1 MAQKS
6 PGRYTIHDIAHELGV
21 SARTVS
27 RVLNEQAGV
36 GKATRT
42 RVEDFIR
49 EVNFH
54 PHSGA
59 RSLRRQ
65 RLDCIGVAVTS
76 PPDIIPVSNDIL
88 TWLFFELNRIFK
100 AGEFIG
106 FDMNPPRRDDQY
118 DYARGVSEQR
128 YGACVVA
135 GPLRTHDTII
145 QRVHES
151 GCPYMAMGRLDSF
164 PEVSCATVDYE
175 EAAYIST
182 KFLVDRGH
190 TRIGI
195 LLGLEGFQP
204 GVERRRGYQRAL
216 EEAGIP
222 FDDSLVRPTTFD
234 SDQNVRLT
242 HRLLLDRQISALVE
256 SSGTE
261 DGSSIREGARRAGR
275 MPGENLDIVEWTYT
289 YKASVVSEAVA
300 HIWLPLR
307 EAGSEGLELL
317 ADWFYERRSEP
328 FQVLYHPILYETPRD
343 GEIAPPRPVF
353 TTHS

>member
-1 MAQKS
+1 MANKS

-27 RVLNEQAGV
+27 RVINDQTGV
-36 GKATRT
+36 GKLTRQ
-42 RVEDFIR
+42 RVEEFIR

-76 PPDIIPVSNDIL
+76 PPNVIPISNDIL
-88 TWLFFELNRIFK
+88 TWLFFELNRIFDE
-100 AGEFIG
+100 GEFLG
-106 FDMNPPRRDDQY
+106 FDMNPPLRDDQY
-118 DYARGVSEQR
+118 DYARGVNEQR

-135 GPLRTHDTII
+135 GPLRTNDTII
-145 QRVHES
+145 QRIHES
-151 GCPYMAMGRLDSF
+151 GVPYMVMGRLDSC

-182 KFLVDRGH
+182 KFLIDKGH
-190 TRIGI
+190 TKIGM

-222 FDDSLVRPTTFD
+222 FDDALIRPTTFD

-242 HRLLLDRQISALVE
+242 HRLLLDRKITALVE

-261 DGSSIREGARRAGR
+261 DESSIREGARRAGR

-317 ADWFYERRSEP
+317 ADWFYERRTEA
-328 FQVLYHPILYETPRD
+328 FQVIYHPILYETPKN
-343 GEIAPPRPVF
+343 GEPAPPRPVF
-353 TTHS
+353 TTHT